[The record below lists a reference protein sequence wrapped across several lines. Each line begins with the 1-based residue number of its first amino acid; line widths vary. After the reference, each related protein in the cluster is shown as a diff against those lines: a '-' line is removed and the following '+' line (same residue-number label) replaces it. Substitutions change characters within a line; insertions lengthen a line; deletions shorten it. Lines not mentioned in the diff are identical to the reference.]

1 VLTTPS
7 SKIRK
12 KTPAALQT
20 WPVLWADGDQAELK
34 PEWIMQETHL
44 PGCVVE
50 IDGETRVGQTSISSE
65 IVLVIMVNIL
75 VEGLTVSPSMGS
87 FLNPKTP

>member
-1 VLTTPS
+1 
-7 SKIRK
+7 
-12 KTPAALQT
+12 
-20 WPVLWADGDQAELK
+20 
-34 PEWIMQETHL
+34 MQETHL

>member
-1 VLTTPS
+1 MN
-7 SKIRK
+7 
-12 KTPAALQT
+12 TPAALQI
-20 WPVLWADGDQAELK
+20 WPVPRADGDQAELK
-34 PEWIMQETHL
+34 PKWMIQETYL

-75 VEGLTVSPSMGS
+75 VEGLTVSPSLGP
-87 FLNPKTP
+87 FLNPKTPLKHELRLLDM